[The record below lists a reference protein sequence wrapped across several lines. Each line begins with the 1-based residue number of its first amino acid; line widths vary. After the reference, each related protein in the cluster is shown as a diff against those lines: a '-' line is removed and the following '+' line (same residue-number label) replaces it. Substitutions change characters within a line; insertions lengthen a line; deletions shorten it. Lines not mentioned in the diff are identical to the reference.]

1 MSALGKMSGDGPEQE
16 DSKQGGTQKC
26 AERRGSGFLMEG
38 NILAAQKMFA
48 PKKPWK
54 SSAARIP
61 AASLTHPLHP
71 METLGR
77 GMGTEIAVD
86 PSTTE
91 VLQDRHLARK
101 TLALVND
108 LQARPLPED
117 PFLAEL
123 RREMEAEQAAKEMWE
138 DSDPDDDEGGV
149 QGGKGQAGRKKVK
162 NITDLKPSEMARLEH
177 RFKDEGGASGGGL
190 TRDTFEAAMREF
202 TGMEV

>member
-86 PSTTE
+86 PSPVQADAPLLLPPT
-91 VLQDRHLARK
+91 VLAASNGTAGSACGAAAVDGWHVQQAGGGAALAVAAPPFASNVHTWR
-101 TLALVND
+101 LC
-108 LQARPLPED
+108 ARPAD
-117 PFLAEL
+117 GGRA
-123 RREMEAEQAAKEMWE
+123 RR
-138 DSDPDDDEGGV
+138 
-149 QGGKGQAGRKKVK
+149 
-162 NITDLKPSEMARLEH
+162 
-177 RFKDEGGASGGGL
+177 
-190 TRDTFEAAMREF
+190 
-202 TGMEV
+202 